1 MKFDSFAYILAVQL
15 ITLLCLAATIIYTAL
30 NFVRLS
36 RTVTTLW
43 EIVKDLQMRK
53 DFH

>member
-1 MKFDSFAYILAVQL
+1 MRFDSFQYVLAVQL
-15 ITLLCLAATIIYTAL
+15 ITLLCLAATVIYTAL
-30 NFVRLS
+30 NLVRLS
-36 RTVTTLW
+36 RSVTTLW